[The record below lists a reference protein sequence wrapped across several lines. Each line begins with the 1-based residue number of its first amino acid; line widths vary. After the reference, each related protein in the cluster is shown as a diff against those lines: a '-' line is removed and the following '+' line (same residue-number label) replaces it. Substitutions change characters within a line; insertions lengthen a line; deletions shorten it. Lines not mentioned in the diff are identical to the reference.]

1 MKMIRS
7 QTGGFLLLSL
17 LLIIGALGATH
28 AVRSPNLDRSVTE
41 LKEGT
46 VRTVYID
53 RPHVGAK
60 GYVVGDW
67 KAGQVRVQVWGFPQ
81 NEKGYEV
88 FLFEIDVDGYMNKM
102 FIDGDAQKGIRPEP
116 PPFQDVAG
124 LITKWHSLGDLDLKP
139 DGSGVLKYTK
149 GDNLYEQGLNM
160 IFIFGKVTDGRH
172 GGPEDISLLM
182 VECNGPIP
190 GTKGSLGME
199 SALSVWPKEWKR
211 GS

>member
-1 MKMIRS
+1 MTKARYHAVV
-7 QTGGFLLLSL
+7 FLVSL
-17 LLIIGALGATH
+17 LLIVAGGATQ
-28 AVRSPNLDRSVTE
+28 AASAQSVERSVAE

-53 RPHVGAK
+53 KPLVAAK

-67 KAGQVRVQVWGFPQ
+67 KKGQVRVEVWGLPQ

-88 FLFEIDVDGYMNKM
+88 FLFEIDVAAYMDKM
-102 FIDGDAQKGIRPEP
+102 FVEGDAQKGIVPEP

-124 LITKWHSLGDLDLKP
+124 LITQWHSLGDIKLNA
-139 DGSGVLKYTK
+139 DGSGTLHYKK

-160 IFIFGKVTDGRH
+160 IFVFGKVTDGPH

-182 VECNGPIP
+182 LECNGPLP
-190 GTKGSLGME
+190 GTKGSEGME
-199 SALSVWPKEWKR
+199 SALTVWSKEWK
-211 GS
+211 GAT